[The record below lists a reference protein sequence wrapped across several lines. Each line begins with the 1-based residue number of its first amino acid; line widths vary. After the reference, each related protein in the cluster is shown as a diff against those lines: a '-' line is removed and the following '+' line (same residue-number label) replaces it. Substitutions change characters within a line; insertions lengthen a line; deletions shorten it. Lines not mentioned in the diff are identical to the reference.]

1 LKNVNCWCKLVHFF
15 LFVWCV
21 NFVHIGFFSQAY
33 QHCFMIYHFKLTIGD
48 NCNWVTIFGQRI
60 QGLCFCYLLNTKFTW
75 NKFKCKIL
83 NNLNHTNFHG
93 GGDFSHMYVI
103 MHQYFVK
110 KLEMQK
116 LNTSNFTN
124 NLTCFFAW
132 LLLYMLST
140 LGAIKYKFS
149 EYKKSTKWK

>member
-1 LKNVNCWCKLVHFF
+1 MF
-15 LFVWCV
+15 
-21 NFVHIGFFSQAY
+21 IFFSLFDVSILCTLVSSLKRINIVSWFIISSLQ
-33 QHCFMIYHFKLTIGD
+33 LGTIVVGLLF
-48 NCNWVTIFGQRI
+48 FGQRI

-124 NLTCFFAW
+124 NLTCFLAW